1 MKNRYFIQDFSLI
14 NALGDNKATIFENW
28 CALNSPGMKP
38 TDAFSPNK
46 TCTIG
51 HVTSHLPELPTSLAR
66 FDCRNNQLL
75 LAAYQQISP
84 MVEQAIKQFGAKRI
98 GITLGTST
106 SGIASSEEAL
116 ETYLNTGQRPHDY
129 DFKKQEIGA
138 GAEFLQQ
145 IAGIQGPAL
154 TVSTACSSSANAFAS
169 AKRLIDLD
177 LCDAVIVGGADSLCQ
192 MTVQGFSALESVST
206 EPCQPFSK
214 NRCGINIGEAVGL
227 FLLSKQATED
237 SLEFYSVGCSSDAHH
252 ISAPEPSGKGAIAAI
267 NSALE
272 QSPFIAEQVDYV
284 NLHGTA
290 TKLNDAMESRAVN
303 HVFGSNI
310 ACSSTKSLTGHTLGA
325 AAATEIGLSCLL
337 MSSLNPKHKVP
348 AQRWDGERDEELPTL
363 NIANDNTEL
372 PQLKLCL
379 SNSFA
384 FGGNNTAV
392 LIGHRYESF

>member
-14 NALGDNKATIFENW
+14 NALGADKPSIFANW
-28 CALNSPGMKP
+28 CELNSPGMKS
-38 TDAFSPNK
+38 TDAFSK
-46 TCTIG
+46 DQHCTIG
-51 HVTSHLPELPTSLAR
+51 HITCDLPAIPKELAD

-75 LAAYQQISP
+75 LAAYQQIAEK
-84 MVEQAIKQFGAKRI
+84 VEQAISRYGKQRI

-106 SGIASSEEAL
+106 SGIASSEVAL
-116 ETYLNTGQRPHDY
+116 KTYLDTDKRPQGY
-129 DFKKQEIGA
+129 NFKQQEIGA
-138 GAEFLQQ
+138 GAQFLQH
-145 IAGIQGPAL
+145 ITETAGPAL

-169 AKRLIDLD
+169 AKRLIDLNI
-177 LCDAVIVGGADSLCQ
+177 CDAVIVGGADSLCQ

-206 EPCQPFSK
+206 ERCQPFSK

-227 FLLSKQATED
+227 FLLSKDPIEGC
-237 SLEFYSVGCSSDAHH
+237 LEFYSVGCSSDAHH

-267 NSALE
+267 TSALE
-272 QSPFIAEQVDYV
+272 QSPFSAEQVDYI

-303 HVFGSNI
+303 TVFGSSV

-337 MSSLNPKHKVP
+337 MSSINPSCKVP
-348 AQRWDGERDEELPTL
+348 AQLWDGQQDEELPTL
-363 NIANDNTEL
+363 NIASANTQL

-392 LIGHRYESF
+392 LIGHCYESF